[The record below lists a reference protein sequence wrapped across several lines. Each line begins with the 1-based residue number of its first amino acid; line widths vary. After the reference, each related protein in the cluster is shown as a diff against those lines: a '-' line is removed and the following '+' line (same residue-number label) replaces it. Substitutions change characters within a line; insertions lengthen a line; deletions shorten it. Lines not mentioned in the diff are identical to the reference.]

1 MLRPADSNRYGGYD
15 GASMTRSTPGHRS
28 ILLTFPENSGKALI
42 PDHPFVEVLF
52 SDITESGEVLNVTEL
67 VRAPLPPAFNRK

>member
-42 PDHPFVEVLF
+42 PD
-52 SDITESGEVLNVTEL
+52 
-67 VRAPLPPAFNRK
+67 